1 MKTQRARSRGFSLV
15 ELLLS
20 TVLVVVVMAA
30 LASILVS
37 HLGTTDR
44 QGNVVQVR
52 RELARFSYLLSTE
65 VNEACALQRASDPS
79 GCLQTCTTA
88 TTTDLRM
95 LIPVLQNG
103 TTATTRVIRYY
114 LSGTTIMREGP
125 RILANGQLE
134 TTTGSAS
141 TTALVLDSVASYTA
155 QIDADCHAATIFI
168 SQSLPSTT
176 QTSDTTFSVRTS
188 VEAL

>member
-37 HLGTTDR
+37 HLGTTER

-52 RELARFSYLLSTE
+52 RELARFSYLLGTE

>member
-1 MKTQRARSRGFSLV
+1 MKTQRSRSRGFSLV

-20 TVLVVVVMAA
+20 TVLIVVVMAA

-52 RELARFSYLLSTE
+52 RELARFSYLLGTE

-88 TTTDLRM
+88 TTTDLRI

>member
-37 HLGTTDR
+37 HLGTTER
-44 QGNVVQVR
+44 QGNVVLVR
-52 RELARFSYLLSTE
+52 RELARFSYLLGTE

-79 GCLQTCTTA
+79 GCLQTCTTS

-114 LSGTTIMREGP
+114 LSGTTLMREGP

>member
-1 MKTQRARSRGFSLV
+1 MKTKQSRSSGFGLV
-15 ELLLS
+15 ELLIS
-20 TVLVVVVMAA
+20 TVLIVLVLAA

-52 RELARFSYLLSTE
+52 GELARFSYLLGTE

-79 GCLQTCTTA
+79 SCLQTCSTA

-114 LSGTTIMREGP
+114 LSGTTLMREGP

-134 TTTGSAS
+134 TTTGSTS
-141 TTALVLDSVASYTA
+141 TTAVVLDSVASYTA
-155 QIDADCHAATIFI
+155 QIDADCHAATISI

-176 QTSDTTFSVRTS
+176 QTSNTTFSVRTS